1 MKGLNVRGKD
11 FMEHFV
17 IQIDEHLTSYRFYH
31 SLFPKLHFYAKEPEK
46 KTILFDFTETKS
58 VSPLVIPNLLCVG
71 YIIMKNY
78 KIPPTIFVPDNSVSD
93 RVRTYLHD
101 IDFVKLAKSYGL
113 FSFTASIDYRTEKNI
128 IGRLCTTREFDI
140 LDGEIDEGRI
150 KTRVSNLFGEFF
162 TKYLAEFQR
171 SPQEGALE
179 KQSYNEVEDKCVEL
193 IMNAL
198 DHGKS
203 FAFMTAQVNYTYN
216 KIYISISDCGIGF
229 RASINNQIEQHL
241 DPFANYRRKMNDEL
255 EAIVHAIFVRA
266 EDNGNKIYGLYPL
279 VMEVLKFGGT
289 IRIHSMDTQLILTPK
304 LRIHLAVASS
314 KKSDIDKIRSSF
326 LQMVR
331 KQNTSVYRNM
341 KCGGSHIEI
350 ELPLRKV
357 EV

>member
-1 MKGLNVRGKD
+1 
-11 FMEHFV
+11 
-17 IQIDEHLTSYRFYH
+17 
-31 SLFPKLHFYAKEPEK
+31 
-46 KTILFDFTETKS
+46 
-58 VSPLVIPNLLCVG
+58 
-71 YIIMKNY
+71 
-78 KIPPTIFVPDNSVSD
+78 
-93 RVRTYLHD
+93 
-101 IDFVKLAKSYGL
+101 
-113 FSFTASIDYRTEKNI
+113 
-128 IGRLCTTREFDI
+128 
-140 LDGEIDEGRI
+140 
-150 KTRVSNLFGEFF
+150 
-162 TKYLAEFQR
+162 
-171 SPQEGALE
+171 
-179 KQSYNEVEDKCVEL
+179 
-193 IMNAL
+193 
-198 DHGKS
+198 
-203 FAFMTAQVNYTYN
+203 
-216 KIYISISDCGIGF
+216 
-229 RASINNQIEQHL
+229 
-241 DPFANYRRKMNDEL
+241 MNDEL